1 VNSDAPFETPDASHV
16 LLCLSP
22 LNPEAERNPM
32 KVPVPCAE
40 RPRGK
45 KMSDAYVVEVGG
57 QTAGIVV
64 RDSKAETF
72 SFFAATRRFHPLEGL
87 EFAEPYAAERAARQ
101 LVASFGVL
109 PRISGAPALDR

>member
-1 VNSDAPFETPDASHV
+1 
-16 LLCLSP
+16 
-22 LNPEAERNPM
+22 
-32 KVPVPCAE
+32 
-40 RPRGK
+40 
-45 KMSDAYVVEVGG
+45 MSDAYVVEVGG

-72 SFFAATRRFHPLEGL
+72 SFFAATQRFHPLEGL

-109 PRISGAPALDR
+109 PRVSGTAALDR

>member
-1 VNSDAPFETPDASHV
+1 VNSDALFETPDASRV

-22 LNPEAERNPM
+22 VNPEPERNPSKM
-32 KVPVPCAE
+32 PVPCAE
-40 RPRGK
+40 DRGGK

-87 EFAEPYAAERAARQ
+87 EFSEPHAAERAARK
-101 LVASFGVL
+101 LVVSFGVL
-109 PRISGAPALDR
+109 PRVSGAPVLDR

>member
-1 VNSDAPFETPDASHV
+1 VNSDAPFETPDASRV

-22 LNPEAERNPM
+22 VNPEPERNPI
-32 KVPVPCAE
+32 KCRCLCAE
-40 RPRGK
+40 DRGGK

-87 EFAEPYAAERAARQ
+87 EFSEPYAAERAARQ

-109 PRISGAPALDR
+109 PRVSGAAALER